1 MKVIK
6 PATEILLLE
15 TRTPQIAAFSTDKA
29 KPTYCTL
36 ADKIEELVLKVGYSN
51 AQALSVIIQIL
62 TVGKVR
68 VDFRD
73 YNQRLQLRFSKDIMN
88 RSEAMEIFDSHLAH
102 LRTTDL
108 SADSFTQRIIFQPP
122 SGTA

>member
-6 PATEILLLE
+6 PATEIMLLE
-15 TRTPQIAAFSTDKA
+15 TRTLELAASSTDKS

-51 AQALSVIIQIL
+51 AQALTVIIQIL

-68 VDFRD
+68 IDFRD
-73 YNQRLQLRFSKDIMN
+73 YNQRLQLRFPTDIMN
-88 RSEAMEIFDSHLAH
+88 SSDAMEVFDTHLAH

-108 SADSFTQRIIFQPP
+108 SADSFTQRIMIQPP
-122 SGTA
+122 R

>member
-1 MKVIK
+1 M
-6 PATEILLLE
+6 
-15 TRTPQIAAFSTDKA
+15 AAFSTDKA
-29 KPTYCTL
+29 KPTHCTL